1 MFESEITFPVLVK
14 SKYIILIAAVVGVVL
29 VGILDAVSPFTAI
42 AIAIFFLLSL
52 LLFKRPNLAVVF
64 VAFVIYTNSAVVL
77 TKFHGIP
84 TTIGYALPLLLVF
97 TFLWQVIVN
106 KQKVIIDIVLML
118 MLIFLSITLLGTAF
132 SRDIT
137 SAMPGLIN
145 YCVEG
150 LAIYFLL
157 TNTIRTPKLLR
168 QVVWAILIG
177 GALIGAL
184 ALYQQTTKTF
194 NNSYGGFA
202 QADGVGFTTSE
213 NLQGTVTQPRVSG
226 SIGEK
231 NRYAQI
237 MLMLFPLGLFLAWG
251 EKNRNL
257 RLLAFVL
264 TGFVLIGGTL
274 AFSRGAMVATVL
286 LIIIMTFMRYIKVRE
301 LAIVMLGL
309 VLLVI
314 AFPQMSQRFSTL
326 GAVFSSSQ
334 EGGIRS
340 ADGAIVGRATE
351 MLVALYVFLDHPVVG
366 VGPGMVD
373 IEMPIYSKIIGLRTI
388 LTTRQPHSLYLGVAA
403 EYGATGLITLLI
415 IFGIVLYRLAMA
427 RKYWLELGNTIMAN
441 LCTGFF
447 LAVISYMATGLFL
460 HFAYI
465 RYFWLMIALA
475 AIASSFRKQDLET
488 ETETEIET
496 VPADAATARA

>member
-1 MFESEITFPVLVK
+1 MFESEIAVPNLFK
-14 SKYIILIAAVVGVVL
+14 SKYLILIAAVVGVVVL
-29 VGILDAVSPFTAI
+29 GVLDAISPFTAI
-42 AIAIFFLLSL
+42 AVAIFFLLSL
-52 LLFKRPNLAVVF
+52 LLVKRPNLAVIV
-64 VAFVIYTNSAVVL
+64 VTFVIYTNAAVVL
-77 TKFHGIP
+77 TKFHSIP

-97 TFLWQVIVN
+97 TFSWQVFVN
-106 KQKVIIDIVLML
+106 KQKVIIDSVFIL
-118 MLIFLSITLLGTAF
+118 MLIFLAITLLGSAF

-137 SAMPGLIN
+137 LAMPGLIN
-145 YCVEG
+145 YCIEG

-157 TNTIRTPKLLR
+157 VNTIRTPKLLR

-202 QADGVGFTTSE
+202 QADGAGFTTSE
-213 NLQGTVTQPRVSG
+213 NLQGTTTQPRVSG
-226 SIGEK
+226 PIGEK

-251 EKNRNL
+251 EKNSKS
-257 RLLAFVL
+257 RLLAFGL
-264 TGFVLIGGTL
+264 TGFALIGGTL
-274 AFSRGAMVATVL
+274 AFSRGAMVATLL
-286 LIIIMTFMRYIKVRE
+286 LIVIMTFMRYIKVRQ

-314 AFPQMSQRFSTL
+314 AFPQMGQRFLTL
-326 GAVFSSSQ
+326 GAIFSSSQ

-340 ADGAIVGRATE
+340 ADQAIVGRATE
-351 MLVALYVFLDHPVVG
+351 MLAALYVFLDHPIVG
-366 VGPGMVD
+366 VGPGMFGY
-373 IEMPIYSKIIGLRTI
+373 EMPDYSKIIGLRNI

-415 IFGIVLYRLAMA
+415 IFGVVLYRLAMA
-427 RKYWLELGNTIMAN
+427 RKYWLELGNTMMAN

-475 AIASSFRKQDLET
+475 VVASSFRKQDLET
-488 ETETEIET
+488 VEETEIET
-496 VPADAATARA
+496 VPADAASASA